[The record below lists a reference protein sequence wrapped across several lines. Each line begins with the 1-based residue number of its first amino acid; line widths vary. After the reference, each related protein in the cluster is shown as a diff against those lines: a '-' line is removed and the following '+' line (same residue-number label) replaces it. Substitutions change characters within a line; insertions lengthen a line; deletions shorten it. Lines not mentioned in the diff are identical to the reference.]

1 MTEGQ
6 DPTYDVI
13 VIGAGNAALAAA
25 IAAHE
30 EGASIAVLE
39 KAPKELRG
47 GNTRF
52 SGGLFRVCFDH
63 PDDIHKVVAGRDDP
77 ETIVLPDYTAEDFRN
92 DIIRVTGGKTDL
104 ELVDLMIGKSLE
116 TVQWMSDMGIRME
129 YNKLGGIT
137 KDEKGRVRSPKGG
150 PLRTEHDGI
159 GLSDD
164 WFQIVEAAGIPILYE
179 TQAMAIVKSDDG
191 RTTGVRVRDAGGER
205 VIDCRTA
212 IVASGGFESSPE
224 MRAAYLG
231 PEWANVKVRGTKFN
245 TGEMIRATID
255 SGAESYGDWASCHAT
270 LIDAEA
276 PDMGDLS
283 ITDKTNRNSY
293 PFSIMVNMDGER
305 FVDEGEDIKS
315 MTYAKFGKAL
325 LRQPFG
331 IGLQIFDSQVFDY
344 LEPRYST
351 AEPMEADTLEALA
364 DRIAERFAPLPLN
377 KARFLKTAEEF
388 NAAVQDGAFQPD
400 IKDGKHTKGLDLE
413 KTNWA
418 LRIDTPPFRC
428 YGSCCGLTFTFGGVR
443 VNTKAE
449 VVDING
455 RRLVGL
461 YATGEILGGFFSN
474 NYPAGTGLVR
484 GAVYGRIAGRN
495 AAKYAKL
502 NYPAAV

>member
-1 MTEGQ
+1 MAL
-6 DPTYDVI
+6 D
-13 VIGAGNAALAAA
+13 IGAMSTGNW
-25 IAAHE
+25 
-30 EGASIAVLE
+30 
-39 KAPKELRG
+39 
-47 GNTRF
+47 
-52 SGGLFRVCFDH
+52 SG
-63 PDDIHKVVAGRDDP
+63 
-77 ETIVLPDYTAEDFRN
+77 
-92 DIIRVTGGKTDL
+92 
-104 ELVDLMIGKSLE
+104 
-116 TVQWMSDMGIRME
+116 
-129 YNKLGGIT
+129 
-137 KDEKGRVRSPKGG
+137 
-150 PLRTEHDGI
+150 
-159 GLSDD
+159 
-164 WFQIVEAAGIPILYE
+164 
-179 TQAMAIVKSDDG
+179 
-191 RTTGVRVRDAGGER
+191 
-205 VIDCRTA
+205 
-212 IVASGGFESSPE
+212 
-224 MRAAYLG
+224 
-231 PEWANVKVRGTKFN
+231 
-245 TGEMIRATID
+245 
-255 SGAESYGDWASCHAT
+255 CHAVGW
-270 LIDAEA
+270 DRNA
-276 PDMGDLS
+276 PEFGDLAVG
-283 ITDKTNRNSY
+283 DQFQKHSY
-293 PFSIMVNMDGER
+293 QFGIMVNAEGKR

-400 IKDGKHTKGLDLE
+400 VKDGKHTKGLDLE

-484 GAVYGRIAGRN
+484 SAVYGRIAGRN